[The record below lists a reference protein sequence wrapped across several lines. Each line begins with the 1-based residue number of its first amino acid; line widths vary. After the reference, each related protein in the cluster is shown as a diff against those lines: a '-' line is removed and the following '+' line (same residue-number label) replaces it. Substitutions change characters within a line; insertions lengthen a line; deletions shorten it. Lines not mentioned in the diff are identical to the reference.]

1 MTIKDFTLNFKT
13 SEKNTRGAVTVKGE
27 KICWLDRTPT
37 KKWNKKCKTT
47 IRFSIRKKIYYLY
60 NYMIINERNSYLV
73 KNKKEITTTG
83 VGLYKR

>member
-37 KKWNKKCKTT
+37 KK
-47 IRFSIRKKIYYLY
+47 
-60 NYMIINERNSYLV
+60 
-73 KNKKEITTTG
+73 
-83 VGLYKR
+83 